1 MTTERLEAPNNPLRL
16 PVHPHTDCPDD
27 YSAFGMSQYYGEII
41 SMLRFRFQ
49 DDTWRCLPYYSL
61 LSLNFDPNLG
71 IELTFPNAHVSIRGR
86 NLFDLF
92 SKIGDHGVRWV
103 WEASRAEYLQA
114 DESAPVI
121 ESIEFG
127 IPKNRA

>member
-1 MTTERLEAPNNPLRL
+1 MTTERIQPTNQSLQVPFK
-16 PVHPHTDCPDD
+16 PHADCPEE
-27 YSAFGMSQYYGEII
+27 YCAFGMSQFYGEVI

-61 LSLNFDPNLG
+61 LSMGYDPNLG
-71 IELTFPNAHVSIRGR
+71 IELTFSTAHVYIRGR
-86 NLFDLF
+86 NLFQLF
-92 SKIGDHGVRWV
+92 SLIGDHGVRWV